1 MAQRSGAGP
10 PPQWPPRSP
19 HEALASTPGGRERMR
34 RMAERASPSPSPLKR
49 ARSMSALAARSGTS
63 HNDLDDDDMDV
74 DDEEEDDEETLQ
86 LKLQA
91 IQAKL
96 KLKKLQRRQRGSV
109 DLGSSTTSR
118 TSPGR
123 DILAASRAQ
132 SRAAMLREAPKYPS
146 QSPAEVQVPVSPVRR
161 TNTAQS
167 QRSPSRVLLGIDKGL
182 KAKDVSLKRASSQ
195 RGPHDNDRPGS
206 GYLQRSRT
214 PAQNQDNLISQD
226 RPKSFSERLAEARSE
241 EAAKKER
248 QERIRSVRSNAF
260 PVKQEEVEQ
269 YKSQAVEIPEAP
281 AERGVYTREEIMAGG
296 RIKRSNTVPSLRRG
310 EETSGEAGQ
319 SNPDEAASFEPYS
332 SLHLSKRILPH
343 NLLARTLS
351 GKKPYLIKELL
362 ANVKA
367 PNFELPDIEQDI
379 VVFGIVAS
387 KSDPKAHKPPPGGSD
402 LKEKKNKFADDEDPR
417 GKYMVIQLVD
427 LTWQLDLF
435 LFDSAFARYWKLQP
449 GTLVAILNP
458 SVMPPPKGREDTGR
472 FSIVLNSDGDTI
484 LEIGTARDLGYCK
497 SVKKDG
503 NLCNSWVNKKRTE
516 FCEFHMNAALEKHRF
531 HRQDINAALGSGVG
545 GRPKTHREK
554 WQNDNM
560 KKNNTSNYDRASGS
574 QYYVSHASAASLIDG
589 EHFAFSGIADRAERK
604 EALKRR
610 LEHQEKERDIMKQL
624 SNIGRGAGKEYM
636 RMSDRTNQLGSSV
649 SSAGGMGTNASQDS
663 PGMGQPPT
671 VDAKS
676 LGLLAARGADAK
688 KVHLSPV
695 KRKRNLS
702 SFNSTSSTGSSSS
715 TKAAKTSTEVTY
727 QPKSL
732 GWGTSLKDKLS
743 SMKNGQRFDG
753 AASAAPAPA
762 PMLTPAASS
771 SFSDGSSFQ
780 SSSMLTPALKG
791 KDPSRD
797 KTELPARKKT
807 RFVTEK
813 GIREAGRESLGG
825 DFTRN
830 KMVLLDEDD
839 DDDLLVLD

>member
-1 MAQRSGAGP
+1 MAHRSGAVP

-34 RMAERASPSPSPLKR
+34 RMAERSSPSPLKR
-49 ARSMSALAARSGTS
+49 ARSMSALAARSATS
-63 HNDLDDDDMDV
+63 QNNMDDDDDMDIDM
-74 DDEEEDDEETLQ
+74 DDEEDDEEMLQ

-96 KLKKLQRRQRGSV
+96 KLKALQRRQKQSV
-109 DLGSSTTSR
+109 DLGKSNTAR
-118 TSPGR
+118 PSPGS
-123 DILAASRAQ
+123 DVLAASRAQ
-132 SRAAMLREAPKYPS
+132 SRAAMLREPPKLSS
-146 QSPAEVQVPVSPVRR
+146 QPQAEVQVPVSPVRR
-161 TNTAQS
+161 APTAQS

-195 RGPHDNDRPGS
+195 RGPRDNDGPSS

-214 PAQNQDNLISQD
+214 PAPNQDNLIIRD
-226 RPKSFSERLAEARSE
+226 RPKSFSERLAEARNE

-248 QERIRSVRSNAF
+248 QDRIRTVRNDTF
-260 PVKQEEVEQ
+260 QVKQEEVEQ

-281 AERGVYTREEIMAGG
+281 SEQGAYSREEILAGG
-296 RIKRSNTVPSLRRG
+296 RVKRSNTVPSLRKG
-310 EETSGEAGQ
+310 DNIDGEAD
-319 SNPDEAASFEPYS
+319 SANSDEAASFEPYS
-332 SLHLSKRILPH
+332 ALHLAKRILPH
-343 NLLARTLS
+343 SVLARTLS
-351 GKKPYLIKELL
+351 GKKSYLIKDLL
-362 ANVKA
+362 ACVKA
-367 PNFELPDIEQDI
+367 PNFGLPDIEQDI
-379 VVFGIVAS
+379 VVLGIVAS

-402 LKEKKNKFADDEDPR
+402 LKEKKNRFADDDDPR

-435 LFDSAFARYWKLQP
+435 LFDSAFARYWKLSP

-458 SVMPPPKGREDTGR
+458 M
-472 FSIVLNSDGDTI
+472 LNSDGDTV

-531 HRQDINAALGSGVG
+531 HRQDINSAAGSGMG
-545 GRPKTHREK
+545 ARPKNHREK
-554 WQNDNM
+554 WQNDNL
-560 KKNNTSNYDRASGS
+560 KKGNTSNYDRASGS

-589 EHFAFSGIADRAERK
+589 EHLAFGGVADRAERK
-604 EALKRR
+604 EALRRR

-636 RMSDRTNQLGSSV
+636 KMTDRTNQLGSSV
-649 SSAGGMGTNASQDS
+649 SSAGGGIAHDSLSMSQA
-663 PGMGQPPT
+663 PT

-695 KRKRNLS
+695 KRKRTLS
-702 SFNSTSSTGSSSS
+702 SFNSISSTGSSSS
-715 TKAAKTSTEVTY
+715 SAKAVKTAAAGQS
-727 QPKSL
+727 KSEGAL

-743 SMKNGQRFDG
+743 NMKNGQRFDG
-753 AASAAPAPA
+753 AAS
-762 PMLTPAASS
+762 TVPAASS

-780 SSSMLTPALKG
+780 SSSMLTPAIKG
-791 KDPSRD
+791 KDSRE
-797 KTELPARKKT
+797 KAEVPARKKT

-825 DFTRN
+825 DFARN
-830 KMVLLDEDD
+830 TMVMLDDDEDD
-839 DDDLLVLD
+839 DELVVLK

>member
-1 MAQRSGAGP
+1 MAHRP

-34 RMAERASPSPSPLKR
+34 RMAERSSPSPSPLKR
-49 ARSMSALAARSGTS
+49 ARSMSALAARSAIS
-63 HNDLDDDDMDV
+63 QNNMDDDDDMDIDM
-74 DDEEEDDEETLQ
+74 DDEEDDEEMLQ

-96 KLKKLQRRQRGSV
+96 KLKALQRRQKQSV
-109 DLGSSTTSR
+109 DLGKSNTAR
-118 TSPGR
+118 PSPGS

-132 SRAAMLREAPKYPS
+132 SRAAMLREPPKLSS
-146 QSPAEVQVPVSPVRR
+146 QPQAEVQVPVSPVRR
-161 TNTAQS
+161 APTAQS

-195 RGPHDNDRPGS
+195 RGPRDNDGPSS

-214 PAQNQDNLISQD
+214 PAPNQDNLIIRD
-226 RPKSFSERLAEARSE
+226 RPKSFSERLAEARNE

-248 QERIRSVRSNAF
+248 QDRIRTVRNDTF
-260 PVKQEEVEQ
+260 QVKQEEVEQ

-281 AERGVYTREEIMAGG
+281 SEQGAYSREEILAGG
-296 RIKRSNTVPSLRRG
+296 RAKRSNTVPSLRK
-310 EETSGEAGQ
+310 SDNIDGEAD
-319 SNPDEAASFEPYS
+319 SASSDEAASFEPYS
-332 SLHLSKRILPH
+332 ALHLAKRILPH
-343 NLLARTLS
+343 SILARTLS
-351 GKKPYLIKELL
+351 GKKSYLIKDLL
-362 ANVKA
+362 ACVKA

-379 VVFGIVAS
+379 VVLA
-387 KSDPKAHKPPPGGSD
+387 PPGGSD
-402 LKEKKNKFADDEDPR
+402 LKEKKNRFADDDDTR

-435 LFDSAFARYWKLQP
+435 LFDSAFARYWKLSP
-449 GTLVAILNP
+449 GTLYYAA
-458 SVMPPPKGREDTGR
+458 PKGREDTGR
-472 FSIVLNSDGDTI
+472 FSIVLNSDGDTV

-531 HRQDINAALGSGVG
+531 HRQDINSAAGSGMG
-545 GRPKTHREK
+545 ARPKNHREK
-554 WQNDNM
+554 WQNDNS
-560 KKNNTSNYDRASGS
+560 KKGNTSNYDRASGS

-589 EHFAFSGIADRAERK
+589 EHLAFGGVADRAERK
-604 EALKRR
+604 EALRRR

-636 RMSDRTNQLGSSV
+636 KMTDRTNQLGSSV
-649 SSAGGMGTNASQDS
+649 SSAGGGIAQDASSMSQA
-663 PGMGQPPT
+663 PT

-695 KRKRNLS
+695 KRKRTLS
-702 SFNSTSSTGSSSS
+702 SFNSISSTGSSSS
-715 TKAAKTSTEVTY
+715 SAKAAKTAAAGQS
-727 QPKSL
+727 KSEGAL

-743 SMKNGQRFDG
+743 NMKNGQRFDG
-753 AASAAPAPA
+753 AAS
-762 PMLTPAASS
+762 TVPAASS

-780 SSSMLTPALKG
+780 SSSMLTPAIKG
-791 KDPSRD
+791 KDGRE
-797 KTELPARKKT
+797 KAEVPARKKT

-825 DFTRN
+825 DFARN
-830 KMVLLDEDD
+830 TMVMLDDDEDD
-839 DDDLLVLD
+839 DELVVLK

>member
-1 MAQRSGAGP
+1 
-10 PPQWPPRSP
+10 
-19 HEALASTPGGRERMR
+19 MR

-49 ARSMSALAARSGTS
+49 ARSMSALAARPGTS
-63 HNDLDDDDMDV
+63 QDDLDDDDMDV
-74 DDEEEDDEETLQ
+74 DDEEEDEETLQ

-96 KLKKLQRRQRGSV
+96 KLKALQRKQKKTGGSV
-109 DLGSSTTSR
+109 DFGSSTASR

-132 SRAAMLREAPKYPS
+132 SRAAMLKEAPKFPS

-161 TNTAQS
+161 TQTAQS

-195 RGPHDNDRPGS
+195 RGPRDNDGPGS

-214 PAQNQDNLISQD
+214 PAPNQDNILSQD
-226 RPKSFSERLAEARSE
+226 RPKSFSERLAEARNE

-248 QERIRSVRSNAF
+248 QERIRSVRTNTF
-260 PVKQEEVEQ
+260 QVKQEQVEQ
-269 YKSQAVEIPEAP
+269 YKSQAVDIPEAP
-281 AERGVYTREEIMAGG
+281 AEQGAYTREEIMAGG
-296 RIKRSNTVPSLRRG
+296 RIKRSNTVPSLRKG
-310 EETSGEAGQ
+310 DDFSGEAGS
-319 SNPDEAASFEPYS
+319 SNTDEAASFEPYS

-351 GKKPYLIKELL
+351 GKKPYLIKDLL
-362 ANVKA
+362 ASVKA
-367 PNFELPDIEQDI
+367 PNFELPDIEQDV

-387 KSDPKAHKPPPGGSD
+387 KSDPKAHKAPPGGSD
-402 LKEKKNKFADDEDPR
+402 LKEKKSRIAGDEDPR

-435 LFDSAFARYWKLQP
+435 LFDSAFARYWKLSP

-458 SVMPPPKGREDTGR
+458 SIMPPPKGREDTGR
-472 FSIVLNSDGDTI
+472 FSIVLNSDGDTV

-503 NLCNSWVNKKRTE
+503 SLCNSWVNKKRTE

-531 HRQDINAALGSGVG
+531 HRQDINSAAGSGTG
-545 GRPKTHREK
+545 ARPKNHREK

-560 KKNNTSNYDRASGS
+560 KKNNTGNYDRASGS

-589 EHFAFSGIADRAERK
+589 EHLLFSGVADRAERK

-624 SNIGRGAGKEYM
+624 SNIGRGAGREYM
-636 RMSDRTNQLGSSV
+636 RMSDRTNQFGSSV
-649 SSAGGMGTNASQDS
+649 SSAGGIGDSATQDS
-663 PGMGQPPT
+663 PGTGQPPT

-702 SFNSTSSTGSSSS
+702 SFNSMSSTGSSSS
-715 TKAAKTSTEVTY
+715 TKAVKTAGAAASQSKTEGA
-727 QPKSL
+727 L
-732 GWGTSLKDKLS
+732 GWGVSLKDKLS

-753 AASAAPAPA
+753 TTSAAPAPI
-762 PMLTPAASS
+762 LTPAASS

-780 SSSMLTPALKG
+780 SSAILTPAIKG
-791 KDPSRD
+791 KDGSRD
-797 KTELPARKKT
+797 KAELPARKKT

-830 KMVLLDEDD
+830 KMILLDDGEDD
-839 DDDLLVLD
+839 DDELLVLD

>member
-343 NLLARTLS
+343 NLLA
-351 GKKPYLIKELL
+351 
-362 ANVKA
+362 

-458 SVMPPPKGREDTGR
+458 SIMPPPKGREDTGR

-516 FCEFHMNAALEKHRF
+516 FCEFHMNAA
-531 HRQDINAALGSGVG
+531 
-545 GRPKTHREK
+545 PKTHREK

-743 SMKNGQRFDG
+743 SMKNGQ
-753 AASAAPAPA
+753 
-762 PMLTPAASS
+762 SS

>member
-34 RMAERASPSPSPLKR
+34 RMAERSSPSPSPLKR
-49 ARSMSALAARSGTS
+49 ARSMSALAARSATS
-63 HNDLDDDDMDV
+63 QNNMDDNDMDV
-74 DDEEEDDEETLQ
+74 DMEDEEDDEETLQ

-96 KLKKLQRRQRGSV
+96 KLKAFQRRQKHCKPGAITRSNAKGTTETPIPTS
-109 DLGSSTTSR
+109 GGGAGPRIASSEGTDCPESKITQ
-118 TSPGR
+118 PG
-123 DILAASRAQ
+123 
-132 SRAAMLREAPKYPS
+132 AM
-146 QSPAEVQVPVSPVRR
+146 
-161 TNTAQS
+161 
-167 QRSPSRVLLGIDKGL
+167 GIDKGL

-195 RGPHDNDRPGS
+195 RGPRDNDGPSS

-214 PAQNQDNLISQD
+214 PAANQENLISRD
-226 RPKSFSERLAEARSE
+226 RPKSFSERLAEARNE

-248 QERIRSVRSNAF
+248 QDRIRTARNVTF
-260 PVKQEEVEQ
+260 QVKQEEVER

-281 AERGVYTREEIMAGG
+281 SEQGSYSREEILAGG
-296 RIKRSNTVPSLRRG
+296 RLKRSNTVPSLRRG
-310 EETSGEAGQ
+310 DNIDGEAGAA
-319 SNPDEAASFEPYS
+319 SSEEAASFEPYS
-332 SLHLSKRILPH
+332 ALHLAKRILPH
-343 NLLARTLS
+343 SVLARTLS
-351 GKKPYLIKELL
+351 GKKPYLIKDLL
-362 ANVKA
+362 ACVKA

-379 VVFGIVAS
+379 VVLGIVAS

-402 LKEKKNKFADDEDPR
+402 LKEKKNRFADDDDTR
-417 GKYMVIQLVD
+417 GKYMVITLVD

-435 LFDSAFARYWKLQP
+435 LFDSAFARYWKLSP

-458 SVMPPPKGREDTGR
+458 SIMPPPKGREDTGR
-472 FSIVLNSDGDTI
+472 FSIVLNSDGDTV

-503 NLCNSWVNKKRTE
+503 NLCNSWVNKKRTD

-531 HRQDINAALGSGVG
+531 HRQDINSAAGSGMG
-545 GRPKTHREK
+545 SRPKNHREK
-554 WQNDNM
+554 WQNDNT
-560 KKNNTSNYDRASGS
+560 KKSNTSNYDRASGS

-589 EHFAFSGIADRAERK
+589 EHLAFGGVADRAERK
-604 EALKRR
+604 EALRRR

-624 SNIGRGAGKEYM
+624 SNIGRGAGREYM
-636 RMSDRTNQLGSSV
+636 KMTDRTNQLGSSV
-649 SSAGGMGTNASQDS
+649 SSFTSGTAQDTPNMS
-663 PGMGQPPT
+663 PTPA

-702 SFNSTSSTGSSSS
+702 SFNSISSTGSSSS
-715 TKAAKTSTEVTY
+715 SATAGKTAAAS
-727 QPKSL
+727 QSKSEGAL

-743 SMKNGQRFDG
+743 NMKNGQRFDG
-753 AASAAPAPA
+753 AAS
-762 PMLTPAASS
+762 TVPAASS
-771 SFSDGSSFQ
+771 SFSDGGSFQ
-780 SSSMLTPALKG
+780 SSSMLTPAMKG
-791 KDPSRD
+791 KDSRE
-797 KTELPARKKT
+797 KAELPARKKT

-825 DFTRN
+825 DFARN
-830 KMVLLDEDD
+830 KMIMLDDEEDD
-839 DDDLLVLD
+839 DELVVLK